1 MIRNLKIYPI
11 FNSKGTP
18 TIMVKVHTD
27 EGFFSASIPSGTS
40 KGKHEVK
47 ELPVGR
53 VIKNFSK
60 IRSRFIG
67 KDERDW
73 RGIDGLLKELDG
85 TESFSKLGGNL
96 SLSVSIACARAAFGN
111 EIWKIHKPRM
121 GIEFP
126 IPLGNVIG
134 GGKHLGGTDWQ
145 EFLVIPHEAK
155 SPREAVEIMVSIWA
169 SLGEE
174 LRKKK
179 ILIGKNFENA
189 WMTKLDDLKTLDL
202 LSDVSDDWKVKLGI
216 DFASSSLW
224 NGKRYIYKKLGK
236 SLTPSQHVDFITE
249 VAKKYKLYY
258 LEDPIQEDGFRQ
270 FMILNHILGKD
281 CIIVGDDLYCTNS
294 KRLRKGIKN
303 KATNGIIIKP
313 NQIGTLSLADEVVRI
328 AKENEM
334 VIIPSHR
341 SRETD
346 DDWLADIT
354 LAWDAPL
361 IKSGITGS
369 DMAKLNR
376 LIELWEEIPEVK
388 MAKLPL

>member
-1 MIRNLKIYPI
+1 MIRNLKIFSI

-18 TIMVKVHTD
+18 AIMVKIQTD
-27 EGFFSASIPSGTS
+27 NGSYSASIPSGTS
-40 KGKHEVK
+40 KGKHEAK
-47 ELPVGR
+47 ELPVER
-53 VIKNFSK
+53 VLKNFSK
-60 IRSRFIG
+60 IRPRFVG
-67 KDERDW
+67 RDERDW
-73 RGIDGLLKELDG
+73 RGIDSLLKELDG
-85 TESFSKLGGNL
+85 TENFSKLGENL
-96 SLSVSIACARAAFGN
+96 SLSVSIACARAAFEN

-121 GIEFP
+121 GMEFP
-126 IPLGNVIG
+126 IPIGNVIG

-145 EFLVIPHEAK
+145 EFLVIPYGAK

-179 ILIGKNFENA
+179 MLIGKNVENA

-202 LSDVSDDWKVKLGI
+202 LSDVSEDWKVKLGI

-224 NGKRYIYKKLGK
+224 DGKRYVYKKLGK
-236 SLTPSQHVDFITE
+236 SLTPSQQVDFITE
-249 VAKKYKLYY
+249 VAEKYRLYY

-270 FMILNHILGKD
+270 FMILNHMLGKD
-281 CIIVGDDLYCTNS
+281 CIIAGDDLYCTNPE
-294 KRLRKGIKN
+294 RLRKGIKN

-328 AKENEM
+328 AKERGM
-334 VIIPSHR
+334 IIIPSHR
-341 SRETD
+341 SGETE
-346 DDWLADIT
+346 DDWLADLS

-369 DMAKLNR
+369 DMTKLNR